1 MLALHVMLKIK
12 PDCMVEFIPLMTNQ
26 AKNSLQNEAGC
37 KRFDICVRTDE
48 PNQMFLYEVYDSQES
63 LEIHRST
70 EYFKKYSVDTADLVE
85 EKSSYNLRSNFRFEL
100 GI

>member
-12 PDCMVEFIPLMTNQ
+12 ADCMAEFIPLMKNQ

-37 KRFDICVRTDE
+37 KRFDICVRKSE
-48 PNQMFLYEVYDSQES
+48 PSHVFLYEVYDSQES

-70 EYFKKYSVDTADLVE
+70 EYFKQYSVDTADLLE
-85 EKSSYNLRSNFRFEL
+85 EKAVTIYDQILEL
-100 GI
+100 E